1 MTLTPQNVV
10 AWHDKTPD
18 QHRALVDKWSAKNF
32 RTLSLSLYGATLL
45 PFFAAVMVKR
55 AVVIENKQVGPL
67 DQVGMQKAIDSLP
80 KGWGPAILTATGPS
94 SSALFA
100 GVFTPMDSIPLARLN
115 MTGKQFTDQCDKQHT
130 KGNILVWADVFGT
143 PSNKRYTGIWGP
155 NPSKHAWSCDPID
168 DSGNDL
174 QARFEALRS
183 AWERPAHIAVTPSG
197 SILELFV
204 DSTVGPWFSKIG
216 MSETDFKQ
224 TSEKEGSEGRQPVRI
239 SGQITESGPRFAAIF
254 ASREETDPRVF
265 RTNGPV
271 TVSGIDDAM
280 EAYIKA
286 QNLRGAALAITSGPQ
301 LVYAKGYTWAES
313 TYPDVLPTTLF
324 RQASISKTFTA
335 IAIWRLMQLK
345 PKELSLKTPMQ
356 SILKLKQ
363 FNGSAPK
370 DSRYAAILVRHLLE
384 SISGLDQNTVWDF
397 EEVVQAAGSKLPAT
411 QKEMERYSTA
421 FMLSAAPGDTTN
433 VIYGNYDYFLL
444 SQIVAKLAGTATFE
458 AALKKLVLTPLA
470 CKRTRSAVSL
480 VGKQAADEAR
490 YQLSLF
496 EPKNGLIPLQISPSV
511 KSPAQ
516 PIVPTQ
522 YGSYDLELFDGAGG
536 LSSAVVDVARL
547 AAMFNVRSGNPVLKA
562 DSIDQLFEAAA
573 HATHTY
579 TGRDPHGYHGFDWA
593 DILNEDEHIYQAEK
607 GGSLPGLSTVIT
619 FTTGGFGYVIAQNGT
634 NIDGVTLNWRDVEP
648 IAEKQPWL
656 GGDLF
661 PHYGMPSFKTESFK
675 PVMTKYAKGRT
686 PATAEAMVEK
696 SMAPLAARAAPRAAR
711 AKAERRVGTG

>member
-1 MTLTPQNVV
+1 
-10 AWHDKTPD
+10 
-18 QHRALVDKWSAKNF
+18 
-32 RTLSLSLYGATLL
+32 
-45 PFFAAVMVKR
+45 
-55 AVVIENKQVGPL
+55 
-67 DQVGMQKAIDSLP
+67 
-80 KGWGPAILTATGPS
+80 
-94 SSALFA
+94 
-100 GVFTPMDSIPLARLN
+100 
-115 MTGKQFTDQCDKQHT
+115 
-130 KGNILVWADVFGT
+130 
-143 PSNKRYTGIWGP
+143 
-155 NPSKHAWSCDPID
+155 
-168 DSGNDL
+168 
-174 QARFEALRS
+174 
-183 AWERPAHIAVTPSG
+183 
-197 SILELFV
+197 
-204 DSTVGPWFSKIG
+204 
-216 MSETDFKQ
+216 
-224 TSEKEGSEGRQPVRI
+224 
-239 SGQITESGPRFAAIF
+239 
-254 ASREETDPRVF
+254 
-265 RTNGPV
+265 
-271 TVSGIDDAM
+271 M

-345 PKELSLKTPMQ
+345 PKELSFKTPMQ

-370 DSRYAAILVRHLLE
+370 DSRYAGILVQHLLE

-397 EEVVQAAGSKLPAT
+397 EDVVKAAGRELPAT
-411 QKEMERYSTA
+411 QEEMSRYSTA
-421 FMLSAAPGDTTN
+421 FMLSADPGDTMN
-433 VIYGNYDYFLL
+433 ANYGSYDYFLL

-496 EPKNGLIPLQISPSV
+496 EPKNGLIPLQIGPSV

-516 PIVPTQ
+516 PIVPAQ

-547 AAMFNVRSGNPVLKA
+547 AAMFNVRSGNPVLTA
-562 DSIDQLFEAAA
+562 ANIDKLFEAAA
-573 HATHTY
+573 QATHTY
-579 TGRDPHGYHGFDWA
+579 TGPHPHGYHGFDWVDA
-593 DILNEDEHIYQAEK
+593 DSDTHTYQAEK
-607 GGSLPGLSTVIT
+607 GGAYSGLSTVIT
-619 FTTGGFGYVIAQNGT
+619 FTTRDFGFVIAQNGT

-675 PVMTKYAKGRT
+675 PVMMKYAKGRT

-696 SMAPLAARAAPRAAR
+696 SMAPPAARARPAGGAGKGRAASR
-711 AKAERRVGTG
+711 DRLRPTGARHRQVSTPLAYGGTTRSRVLRDASSLSTRPAVSGLTNG